1 MEAHVDAGMLFEE
14 FDERQVG
21 LFVGPFEHVAKITTR
36 LVRVDEQDEMEAL
49 WHGDNVSLKHHTV
62 RCNFSDS

>member
-1 MEAHVDAGMLFEE
+1 MKAHVHAGMLFEE

-21 LFVGPFEHVAKITTR
+21 VFVGLFEHVAKITTR

-49 WHGDNVSLKHHTV
+49 
-62 RCNFSDS
+62 